1 LISVFVFSFAWSH
14 IQIHE
19 GIQTNPQIHPLEGE
33 SMSAATTS
41 NTHETPHRF
50 RRGRLG
56 QKITPYLFLTPFL
69 VGFLV
74 FMVYPLI
81 YALNLS
87 LYRKKLVGGTSFVGL
102 ENYVRAFQD
111 VNFWSGVRNVLVFG
125 AMQIPVMLGLA
136 LIFALLLDGKLI
148 RRQTIFRLGF
158 FLPFAVPSV
167 VAALI
172 WGYFY
177 GQSFGPIAQIAKSL
191 GLEPPIFLTP
201 TGIIPSLANIS
212 TWQYTGYNMLIMY
225 AALKGI
231 PEELYEAARV
241 DGASDLQI
249 ALKIRIPLILPAI
262 VLTAIFS
269 VIGTLQLF
277 NEPNILRVVAPTVLD
292 FHFTPNV
299 YVYNLAFANRQ
310 FDYAAAIAFTLA
322 LVTGVLSSIVLL
334 TTYRRQAD

>member
-1 LISVFVFSFAWSH
+1 M
-14 IQIHE
+14 QK
-19 GIQTNPQIHPLEGE
+19 
-33 SMSAATTS
+33 
-41 NTHETPHRF
+41 TPPRF
-50 RRGRLG
+50 NRDRLG
-56 QKITPYLFLTPFL
+56 RKITPYLFLSPFL

-87 LYRKKLVGGTSFVGL
+87 LYRKKLIGGTSFVGL
-102 ENYVRAFQD
+102 DNYLKAFQD
-111 VNFWSGVRNVLVFG
+111 VSFWDGIRNVLTFG

-136 LIFALLLDGKLI
+136 LVFALLLDGKLI
-148 RRQTIFRLGF
+148 RRQTIFRLGY

-177 GQSFGPIAQIAKSL
+177 GESFGPIAQIAKAL
-191 GLEPPIFLTP
+191 GLKPPLFLTP
-201 TGIIPSLANIS
+201 NGIIPSIANIS
-212 TWQYTGYNMLIMY
+212 TWQYTGYNMLIMF
-225 AALKGI
+225 AALKGV

-249 ALKIRIPLILPAI
+249 ALKIRIPIILPAI
-262 VLTAIFS
+262 TLTAIFS

-277 NEPNILRVVAPTVLD
+277 NEPNILRVVAPTVLNS
-292 FHFTPNV
+292 HFTPNI

-310 FDYAAAIAFTLA
+310 FDYSAAIAFTLA
-322 LVTGVLSSIVLL
+322 LVTAALSSIVLL
-334 TTYRRQAD
+334 AVYRRSTD